1 MTTVTRLLLRAQRV
15 QLLGRHSLIEDPAA
29 EKLLASHSSSH
40 GAIRTPFR
48 VLPHLHSIF
57 CYDKFQPHF
66 LFALDLICTLSSI
79 LSSRLTPTSFLYISL
94 TCVHTVALTLSLM
107 QLYYICRNIIA
118 CSASACSVLFRIPN
132 ITLPVDGQQEA
143 IFSSHVLQDFS
154 SKISYFCF
162 HVKGSFVV
170 ISPRE

>member
-1 MTTVTRLLLRAQRV
+1 MELYGL
-15 QLLGRHSLIEDPAA
+15 HSECCLIF
-29 EKLLASHSSSH
+29 
-40 GAIRTPFR
+40 TPFS
-48 VLPHLHSIF
+48 VMTNFSPI
-57 CYDKFQPHF
+57 F

-154 SKISYFCF
+154 SKISHVCF